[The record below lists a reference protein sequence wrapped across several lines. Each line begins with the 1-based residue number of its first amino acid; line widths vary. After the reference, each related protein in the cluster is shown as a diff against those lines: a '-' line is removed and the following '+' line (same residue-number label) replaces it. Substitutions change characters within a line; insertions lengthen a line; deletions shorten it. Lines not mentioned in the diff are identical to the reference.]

1 MKFYLVL
8 PVVFLAACSG
18 GNGVMDGIMHSWV
31 GSSVDDVIAR
41 WGYPDG
47 ERTVAGKNL
56 LVWSEDMQLALPT
69 TTQTSGN
76 ITVFGNQALYNGA
89 STTTG
94 GGISNW
100 NCTRIVEVNK
110 ANKVV
115 AVDWK
120 GNNCPFMEAAKY
132 STWRK

>member
-1 MKFYLVL
+1 MKFRLAL
-8 PVVFLAACSG
+8 PVLLLAACSG

-31 GSSVDDVIAR
+31 GSSVDEVIAR

-47 ERTVAGKNL
+47 EKVIAGKKL

-69 TTQTSGN
+69 TTQTYGN
-76 ITVFGNQALYNGA
+76 VSVYGNQGFYNGV
-89 STTTG
+89 STTSG
-94 GGISNW
+94 GGLSDW
-100 NCTRIVEVNK
+100 NCTRIVEVSSSN
-110 ANKVV
+110 AVV
-115 AVDWK
+115 GVDWK